1 MLHGRRYRNNY
12 QKIIFDKFKLEVD
25 NNANLYE
32 IIQDSF
38 AKIEMLFEIEE
49 FLGVKIPETELAD
62 IETVGDLINAFK
74 N

>member
-1 MLHGRRYRNNY
+1 MEEDIETIIK
-12 QKIIFDKFKLEVD
+12 KIIFDKFKLEVD
-25 NNANLYE
+25 NNTNLYG

-49 FLGVKIPETELAD
+49 FLGVKIPETKLAD